1 MAEAPSPPD
10 MPVAE
15 TPSVFAQV
23 NWSRVDAI
31 FEEKS
36 RSLVALA
43 KAAGES
49 PDTFFVG
56 RNFRGISLKSI
67 DVRGVSLEHANLVGT
82 GVRHAVIDGTT
93 KLDGAKIDAV
103 DRRAL
108 RRKGFLPVPR
118 RDNRHAGESFNQLL
132 ARQDEFYVR
141 GCDYGDTT
149 DLEVAIKLSRLLV
162 RRASDAFQR
171 GAAYNQLGNALQV
184 LGERESDPAWLRQAV
199 EVIRATLK
207 ERTRE
212 RVPLKWSG
220 TQNNLGGALRSL
232 GQCERDPAL
241 LREAVE
247 ACRAALKERTRERV
261 PLYWATTKNNIGAAL
276 CMLVEH
282 ESDPALLRQAA
293 EAFRDALKEYTRE
306 RTPLE
311 SAGTHNNLGNAVR
324 MLGEDESDATLL
336 RQAIEAYREALKE
349 YTRERI
355 PYLWAQTRENMAIAF
370 LSIYRLTSEETDR
383 QQALAAIDDA
393 LVVYRDAESGYDIST
408 AEALRAQ
415 ILAAAPAP

>member
-184 LGERESDPAWLRQAV
+184 LGERESDPARLRQAVEAYRAALDECTRERFPLEWAMTRNNLGNALLSLGQRESDPAWLRQAV

-306 RTPLE
+306 R
-311 SAGTHNNLGNAVR
+311 
-324 MLGEDESDATLL
+324 
-336 RQAIEAYREALKE
+336 
-349 YTRERI
+349 I